1 MAAYAVCV
9 RLRRAPEGPA
19 AAGGAPGTAPGTAP
33 GAGPA
38 GVSVEQLL
46 CAFYQPV
53 FDLAR
58 LVQASAVEASLD
70 AAADVAEGRD
80 RWRLCCELPTLLE
93 KLWADL
99 YELRRACPRG
109 SGGRERRARAAP
121 AALVEGCLH
130 VHARLDEAAAAVEA
144 GLAARFVGRLVAL
157 HLRAAW
163 TGVLSNDAARAGAIV
178 ARWARGDAREA
189 LALYFEGQI
198 REGWAGWADRALPGF
213 SVVSANG
220 QAAVEYKRKSGDG
233 TQHVHGE
240 HSAGGADVC
249 GRG

>member
-1 MAAYAVCV
+1 
-9 RLRRAPEGPA
+9 
-19 AAGGAPGTAPGTAP
+19 
-33 GAGPA
+33 
-38 GVSVEQLL
+38 VSVEQLL

-58 LVQASAVEASLD
+58 LVQTSAVEASLD

-99 YELRRACPRG
+99 YELRRGVPAG
-109 SGGRERRARAAP
+109 ERRARAAP

-157 HLRAAW
+157 HLRTQW

-178 ARWARGDAREA
+178 ALWARGDAREA
-189 LALYFEGQI
+189 LARYFEGQM
-198 REGWAGWADRALPGF
+198 REGWAGFG
-213 SVVSANG
+213 SKG
-220 QAAVEYKRKSGDG
+220 AAIVY
-233 TQHVHGE
+233 
-240 HSAGGADVC
+240 
-249 GRG
+249 

>member
-1 MAAYAVCV
+1 VVCV
-9 RLRRAPEGPA
+9 RLRPSPA
-19 AAGGAPGTAPGTAP
+19 AVAAGAAGW
-33 GAGPA
+33 GAGAA
-38 GVSVEQLL
+38 GWGACGPESPPRVSVEQLL

-58 LVQASAVEASLD
+58 LVQTSAVEASLD

-93 KLWADL
+93 TLWSDL
-99 YELRRACPRG
+99 YELRRGVPAG
-109 SGGRERRARAAP
+109 ERRARAAP

-157 HLRAAW
+157 HLRTQW

-178 ARWARGDAREA
+178 ALWARGDAREA
-189 LALYFEGQI
+189 LARYFEGQI
-198 REGWAGWADRALPGF
+198 REGWTGFKRAGAG
-213 SVVSANG
+213 
-220 QAAVEYKRKSGDG
+220 YKTKAGDA
-233 TQHVHGE
+233 TQPVHGA
-240 HSAGGADVC
+240 HGVAGGT
-249 GRG
+249 RGELGVRLVGNAF

>member
-1 MAAYAVCV
+1 MARTIKADAGMAAYAVCV
-9 RLRRAPEGPA
+9 P
-19 AAGGAPGTAPGTAP
+19 AGGAPAG
-33 GAGPA
+33 GAPA

-70 AAADVAEGRD
+70 AGADVAEGRD

-99 YELRRACPRG
+99 YELRRGVPAG
-109 SGGRERRARAAP
+109 ARRARAAP

-157 HLRAAW
+157 HLRTAW
-163 TGVLSNDAARAGAIV
+163 TGVLSSDAARAGAIA

-198 REGWAGWADRALPGF
+198 REGWAGWADRGPPGVF
-213 SVVSANG
+213 CGFCG
-220 QAAVEYKRKSGDG
+220 Q
-233 TQHVHGE
+233 T
-240 HSAGGADVC
+240 GGGGV
-249 GRG
+249 

>member
-1 MAAYAVCV
+1 MAEAYVVCV
-9 RLRRAPEGPA
+9 RLRPSPA
-19 AAGGAPGTAPGTAP
+19 AAGGAPS
-33 GAGPA
+33 GAPA
-38 GVSVEQLL
+38 GAAGAAGRAPEGPLAAGWGACRPESPPRVVTRVSVEQLL

-58 LVQASAVEASLD
+58 LVQTSAVEASLD

-99 YELRRACPRG
+99 YELRRGVPAG
-109 SGGRERRARAAP
+109 ERRARAAP

-157 HLRAAW
+157 HLRTQW

-178 ARWARGDAREA
+178 ALWARGDAREA
-189 LALYFEGQI
+189 LARYFEGQM
-198 REGWAGWADRALPGF
+198 REGWAGFG
-213 SVVSANG
+213 SKG
-220 QAAVEYKRKSGDG
+220 AAIVY
-233 TQHVHGE
+233 
-240 HSAGGADVC
+240 
-249 GRG
+249 